1 MHTNQRPGRILGS
14 ILTMALSVGT
24 TVASAQTFPD
34 RPIKILVPYTPS
46 SPTDNMTRM
55 VASVLS
61 ERIRQTVLVDNRPGA
76 GGTIG
81 ILALKNSPPDGY
93 TIGVLVSGNV
103 VQPWLVKDTPFDVRK
118 DFTPLTSLYVSPLVM
133 IVPAS
138 APGRTLAEFIANAK
152 TRPGKIFFGH
162 AGVGTT
168 THLAGELLNQVA
180 GISMVHVPY
189 KGTPETLPPLMN
201 GDTQTAF
208 SGYSTPKALVEAGKL
223 RVLAVASAK
232 RIPILPDIPSIAETY
247 PGFDVQAWTGFAA
260 PAGAP
265 SQAMERLAAEFR
277 AVVQAPAMRTRFLD
291 LGLVPGGET
300 PAEFARMIEESYTTF
315 GKVIQTAGIKPQ

>member
-1 MHTNQRPGRILGS
+1 MHICQQPGRILGS
-14 ILTMALSVGT
+14 LLAIALSFGT
-24 TVASAQTFPD
+24 IAASAQTFPD

-55 VASVLS
+55 VAAAMS
-61 ERIRQTVLVDNRPGA
+61 ERFRQTVVVENRPGA

-81 ILALKNSPPDGY
+81 VMALKNATPDGY

-118 DFTPLTSLYVSPLVM
+118 DFAMLTSLYVSPLVM

-138 APGRTLAEFIANAK
+138 SPGRTLAEFIAMAK
-152 TRPGKIFFGH
+152 TRPGKVFFGH
-162 AGVGTT
+162 AGIGTT

-180 GISMVHVPY
+180 GVSMVHVPY

-201 GDTQTAF
+201 GDTQAAF

-232 RIPILPDIPSIAETY
+232 RIPILPEIPAIAETY
-247 PGFDVQAWTGFAA
+247 PGFDVSAWTGFAA
-260 PAGAP
+260 PAGVP
-265 SQAMERLAAEFR
+265 SHAVERLATEIR
-277 AVVQAPAMRTRFLD
+277 AVVQSPTIRARFLEV
-291 LGLVPGGET
+291 GLVPGGET
-300 PAEFARMIEESYTTF
+300 PAEFSKMIEDSYTTF
-315 GKVIQTAGIKPQ
+315 GKVIQNAGIKPQ